1 MKIFVANIPFYVS
14 NVGIRQLFE
23 LFGVVEVVKIIT
35 ETKTGKSKG
44 FGFVEMQSDQ
54 QGLQAIKELDGS
66 IIGDRDIVVKLADQ
80 QPEEIHIHRRPRIS
94 VR

>member
-14 NVGIRQLFE
+14 SVGIRQLFE

-66 IIGDRDIVVKLADQ
+66 TIGDRDIVVKLADQ